1 MPGKLITRVTS
12 CYHRYMTETTST
24 DALTPVTAG
33 CEYVI
38 AWPSWAS
45 PVEYCGD
52 DRDPAGDFPM
62 FCTAH
67 KPLED

>member
-1 MPGKLITRVTS
+1 
-12 CYHRYMTETTST
+12 MTETTST